1 MQIKKLKKETST
13 KEALDYLKKK
23 HYHYFIPK
31 VIDEQQV
38 ESKCF
43 LTKN

>member
-1 MQIKKLKKETST
+1 MKIKKLKRETSS

-31 VIDEQQV
+31 VIDELQL
-38 ESKCF
+38 EST
-43 LTKN
+43 LAVTQN